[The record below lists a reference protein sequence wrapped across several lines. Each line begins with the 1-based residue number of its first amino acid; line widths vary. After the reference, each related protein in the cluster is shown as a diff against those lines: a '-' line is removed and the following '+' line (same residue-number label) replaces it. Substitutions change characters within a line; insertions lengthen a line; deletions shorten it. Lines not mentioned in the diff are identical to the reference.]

1 MLYIIKFQ
9 LIFIN
14 LQELTSVPTPVSLL
28 CAAGFCS
35 WLLSTVSLTA
45 TNSLLLKHLPLLLH
59 HDRSWSLSR
68 YPGTHFLPGSETLI
82 WSLSHSIS
90 CSRMFC
96 LLLID
101 LLIATQPIVTV
112 PVKCCGRNSRH
123 YYHYLPP
130 TTEEVNAIARDV
142 CLSVCL
148 LARLLKDGF
157 GWHFVC
163 RQVSGHGR
171 TDQLLSQIGS
181 YSGCRNQIAF
191 SDIVCIATRNFITS
205 GKSHIQVLGMVIWC
219 LSQQRCVVLRR
230 QNTVVGGKCAIPSAL
245 LVLFVNG
252 SWTHNDEMCN
262 LYVMYYAENGWK
274 PYFTCIS
281 NSFPDLFKDIP
292 ADNDVPLSPNAWLN
306 AVATGHVHKG
316 TVSTVILPACCVL
329 LCTDPRYLH
338 LATSELW
345 CRSGGRGILTERSLC
360 YSFVFYCN
368 SAQQYEEIL
377 EVDWLDRPSLP
388 RSRPWPWQLHWH
400 HLQTRD

>member
-1 MLYIIKFQ
+1 M
-9 LIFIN
+9 
-14 LQELTSVPTPVSLL
+14 SS
-28 CAAGFCS
+28 
-35 WLLSTVSLTA
+35 
-45 TNSLLLKHLPLLLH
+45 
-59 HDRSWSLSR
+59 
-68 YPGTHFLPGSETLI
+68 
-82 WSLSHSIS
+82 
-90 CSRMFC
+90 
-96 LLLID
+96 
-101 LLIATQPIVTV
+101 
-112 PVKCCGRNSRH
+112 
-123 YYHYLPP
+123 LPP

-148 LARLLKDGF
+148 SVGKITQKHVHGF
-157 GWHFVC
+157 GWHFAC
-163 RQVSGHGR
+163 WQLSGHGR

-262 LYVMYYAENGWK
+262 LYIMYYAENGWK

-345 CRSGGRGILTERSLC
+345 CWSGGRGILTEHNKNFKKYIQHHEDRRSATIKWCSEDREQDQSLIQSIDLLELLVPLC
-360 YSFVFYCN
+360 TIIIVHNTVSVLQYCV
-368 SAQQYEEIL
+368 L
-377 EVDWLDRPSLP
+377 L
-388 RSRPWPWQLHWH
+388 
-400 HLQTRD
+400 